1 HGARDA
7 PRSADAAVGLR
18 RRRGG
23 PRGGRA
29 VVRIEPECAAQPE
42 AGLSRGRARDPG
54 GSILIDPIVTLTG
67 PGGSFEI
74 VTESVRGVPM
84 QVYKSRLGTM
94 RELIAVAESHGDK
107 DRKSTRLNSSHVAI
121 SYAV

>member
-1 HGARDA
+1 M
-7 PRSADAAVGLR
+7 
-18 RRRGG
+18 
-23 PRGGRA
+23 
-29 VVRIEPECAAQPE
+29 
-42 AGLSRGRARDPG
+42 
-54 GSILIDPIVTLTG
+54 IDPIVTLTG

-107 DRKSTRLNSSHVAI
+107 EFVVQGEQRLTFAEHNEKVRVVAANLVRLGVEPGDRVALL
-121 SYAV
+121 SANNLEWVYTFWA